1 MIGIFSRGMRDI
13 PHLETLL
20 GESLRFAPRS
30 PDQLSAVAG
39 WGYKPTARKAR
50 ERARSWN
57 LPYISVEDGFLR
69 SLGLGVQG
77 QPPLSVVI
85 DRSGVYY
92 DASAA
97 SDLENQIIRA
107 DFTDQERDTAR
118 QAMEAIRHYRLSK
131 YNHAPDLQED
141 LFPDDGRTR
150 VLLLDQ
156 TRNDAS
162 VSLGGADETTFAA
175 MAREARQ
182 ENPDAHI
189 AAKVHPD
196 VLSGKKRGYLTETP
210 LPDVTLLGM
219 EVSPLSLL
227 AQVDKVY
234 TVSSQMGFEGL
245 LAGKEVH
252 CFGLPFYAGWGLTRD
267 RQRCE
272 RRSAPRTM
280 EEVFIAAYLRY
291 ARYIDPFRGRLC
303 DVLRVIDILADQRRH
318 NERNRGTWVCAGFS
332 FWRRGFAKHFLSSNQ
347 GRVLFARTLAT
358 AVKAAQAEEG
368 RVVVWAAKYAQNK
381 ETAQV
386 AAQVTAHEAA
396 TPSVHAARATPEPEP
411 GRIEDG
417 FIRSSGLGSDYFWPY
432 SLCFDSK
439 GIYFDPNGPC
449 DLEDIL
455 RDADFD
461 DRLLSRAAA
470 LRHTLVDREI
480 TKYNVGSDG
489 GQCSAQICELAQ
501 DREVVLVVGQVE
513 DDASVQC
520 GGLGIYSNLDLLR
533 AVRENRPDAC
543 IVYKPHPDVL
553 RGNRKGRVPDREGS
567 RLYDLTMTNVPLTV
581 LFPMVHQ
588 LHTLTSLS
596 GFEALLRGVAV
607 HTYGGPFYAGWGLTT
622 DRLTFPRRGRALSL
636 DALVAGVLI
645 VYPSYFDWNTE
656 MFCGPEVVLERLQQG
671 KEPRQGRLERLLC
684 RTWQRVCFWE
694 RK

>member
-1 MIGIFSRGMRDI
+1 MIGFFSRGMRDI

-20 GESLRFAPRS
+20 EEPLRFAPSS
-30 PDQLSAVAG
+30 PEGLRAVAG
-39 WGYKPTARKAR
+39 WGFKPTARKAR
-50 ERARSWN
+50 ERATAWN
-57 LPYISVEDGFLR
+57 LPYLAVEDGFLR

-77 QPPLSVVI
+77 HHPLSVVI

-92 DASAA
+92 DAGTA
-97 SDLENQIIRA
+97 SDLESQIIRA

-141 LFPDDGRTR
+141 IFPDDGRAR

-162 VSLGGADETTFAA
+162 VSLGRADAGTFEA
-175 MAREARQ
+175 MVREARQ

-210 LPDVTLLGM
+210 LPGVTLLGM

-234 TVSSQMGFEGL
+234 AVSSQMGFEGL

-272 RRSAPRTM
+272 RRTVPRTL
-280 EEVFIAAYLRY
+280 EDVFAAAYLRY
-291 ARYIDPFRGRLC
+291 ARYLDPFRGRLC
-303 DVLRVIDILADQRRH
+303 DILQAIDILADQRRH

-332 FWRRGFAKHFLSSNQ
+332 FWRRGFAKYFLGSTH
-347 GRVLFARTLAT
+347 GRVLFSGSLEAAGKTAR
-358 AVKAAQAEEG
+358 ERDG
-368 RVVVWAAKYAQNK
+368 RVVAWAAKYALSQD
-381 ETAQV
+381 ASQPASAV
-386 AAQVTAHEAA
+386 V
-396 TPSVHAARATPEPEP
+396 EPEP
-411 GRIEDG
+411 ARIEDG
-417 FIRSSGLGSDYFWPY
+417 FIRSTGLGSDYYWPY

-439 GIYFDPNGPC
+439 GIYFDPNAPC

-455 RDADFD
+455 QSADFD
-461 DRLLSRAAA
+461 ERLLSRARV
-470 LRHTLVDREI
+470 LRQTLVDREI
-480 TKYNVGSDG
+480 TKYNVGGDG
-489 GQCSAQICELAQ
+489 GQCSMQICELAHE
-501 DREVVLVVGQVE
+501 REVILVVGQVE
-513 DDASVQC
+513 DDASVRR
-520 GGLGIYSNLDLLR
+520 GGMGIYSNQELLE
-533 AVRENRPDAC
+533 AVRANRPDAC

-553 RGNRKGRVPDREGS
+553 RGNRKGRVPDREGA
-567 RLYDLTMTNVPLTV
+567 RLYDLKMTNVPLTV
-581 LFPMVHQ
+581 LFPLVHQ

-622 DRLTFPRRGRALSL
+622 DRHAFPRRGRMLSL

-645 VYPSYFDWNTE
+645 GYPSYFDWETE
-656 MFCGPEVVLERLQQG
+656 MFCGPEVVLERLKQG
-671 KEPRQGRLERLLC
+671 AEPRQGRTERLLC
-684 RTWQRVCFWE
+684 RIWQRACFWE
-694 RK
+694 RG